1 MNNLDIRLL
10 VSEKKLTFKA
20 IAEEMG
26 VGRTYLS
33 RIMGKKLSVK
43 NKLLILEAI
52 NKLKKTDDENLPE
65 DNDET

>member
-43 NKLLILEAI
+43 NKLRIIEAI
-52 NKLKKTDDENLPE
+52 NRLTEHDGSAV
-65 DNDET
+65 